1 MLSGLLLL
9 VVEGIVGTEVDVVSI
24 GFAQGTEGVSSLVV
38 AAVGSIALIPSSSAT
53 SSEVPAAAAVA
64 AASSSMASTL

>member
-24 GFAQGTEGVSSLVV
+24 GFAQGIERGSSLFA
-38 AAVGSIALIPSSSAT
+38 AAVEEIALRPSSSAT
-53 SSEVPAAAAVA
+53 SSEVPAAATVA